1 MTKIVIVGAGFGGL
15 QAALHLEKR
24 FSLNKNVE
32 ITLIDKRDY
41 HLFTSNLYEVA
52 SSEEELTSISQMEKS
67 VTVPIA
73 EILTGKNITFLQAEV
88 KEILPKEKKVFL
100 ATKKLD
106 YDYLILALGSQSDF
120 FNIAGAEKYSLTLKS
135 LPDALRIR
143 NQVEFEVQSH
153 MYDVSKKTVRIV
165 VAGGGYTGLELAT
178 ELKGLLDILAL
189 KYQYPREKMEIEV
202 IEANN
207 KVIAGFDDRLSVDA
221 YDRLL
226 DLQIRPRLSARITEV
241 DEHFVSLLSGE
252 KVAYDVL
259 VWTTGV
265 KACPINSANVF
276 TLDAKG
282 RLPVNGFF
290 QVQNFNEVFALG
302 DNAGIMDSKSH
313 PVPATSQDAW
323 HEARYLA
330 YALPYIM
337 QNQKPP
343 RAYEPK
349 KHGFIV
355 ALGGKWAIMSYNN
368 IYLKGFIAYVVDQF
382 AHIRYYASIVG
393 YWKAVRYILFQVKV
407 YSRND

>member
-1 MTKIVIVGAGFGGL
+1 MTKIVIVGAGYGGL

-32 ITLIDKRDY
+32 ITLVDKRDY

-52 SSEEELTSISQMEKS
+52 SSEEELTSVSQMEKS
-67 VTVPIA
+67 VTVPLA
-73 EILTGKNITFLQAEV
+73 EILAGKKVKFLQAEV
-88 KEILPKEKKVFL
+88 KEILPKEKKVSL
-100 ATKKLD
+100 ATRQLE

-143 NQVEFEVQSH
+143 NQIEFEVQSH
-153 MYDVSKKTVRIV
+153 MYDVSKKTVRVV
-165 VAGGGYTGLELAT
+165 VAGGGYTGLELAA

-189 KYQYPREKMEIEV
+189 KYQYPREKIEIEV

-207 KVIAGFDDRLSVDA
+207 KVIAGFDDRLSQDA
-221 YDRLL
+221 YDRLQ
-226 DLQIRPRLSARITEV
+226 DLQIRVRLSSKITEV
-241 DEHFVSLLSGE
+241 DEHFVNLLNGE

-265 KACPINSANVF
+265 KSSVINSGGVF
-276 TLDAKG
+276 ATDPKG
-282 RLPVNGFF
+282 RLPVNEFF
-290 QVQNFNEVFALG
+290 QVQNYPQVFALG
-302 DNAGIMDSKSH
+302 DNAGIIDSKKH
-313 PVPATSQDAW
+313 PIPATAQDAW
-323 HEARYLA
+323 HEAKYLA
-330 YALPYIM
+330 YVLPYLM
-337 QNQKPP
+337 KNQKPKP
-343 RAYEPK
+343 YQPK

-355 ALGGKWAIMSYNN
+355 ALGGKWAIMSYNGV
-368 IYLKGFIAYVVDQF
+368 YLKGFIAYVVDQF